1 MLDSVCRSLRGLVI
15 ALVSVPAFALD
26 FDMREG
32 VTEMSQR
39 IHTIHTVS
47 LWICIV
53 IGIIVFGAMAY
64 TIYAHRRSK
73 HPE

>member
-1 MLDSVCRSLRGLVI
+1 MLNCVGRSLRGSAIL
-15 ALVSVPAFALD
+15 LVSAPAFGLD
-26 FDMREG
+26 LDMREG

-39 IHTIHTVS
+39 IHTIHTIS